1 MPVRFSLE
9 LTVRSRRAWI
19 AIIDECDIVP
29 NENTLFDCDAFADE
43 SVARDL
49 ATRPDSGA
57 FLDFNENANFRFVA
71 DLASVK
77 VHKPTDPNIPSELYV
92 GRNKLMRNSFPSHA
106 PKPRKIKSPK
116 AGSITGALS
125 SLDAPLIYRAFL
137 LLLFFPSARRS

>member
-1 MPVRFSLE
+1 MNVTLCPTKTTSSIVTPSQMKVWLE
-9 LTVRSRRAWI
+9 ILQRGPI
-19 AIIDECDIVP
+19 
-29 NENTLFDCDAFADE
+29 
-43 SVARDL
+43 L
-49 ATRPDSGA
+49 AP
-57 FLDFNENANFRFVA
+57 LDFNENANFRFVA

-92 GRNKLMRNSFPSHA
+92 GRYKLMRNSFPSHA

-137 LLLFFPSARRS
+137 LLLFFPSARRGW